1 MSEKKSAVRR
11 DCHVAVNRLHEVM
24 KLLDLAQLS
33 LDHKDKRFM
42 IAFTFFSLWIGFA
55 VADFV
60 AASTVVYSMGDIIG
74 IRPEHVFWSPEGG
87 VFINF
92 TWFGLGLVV
101 SVAFILLALCFTVF
115 CFSSRRKAREKV
127 KELNEKLK
135 DAKSAIVEVCPMEL
149 WYSGEA

>member
-1 MSEKKSAVRR
+1 MLKKK
-11 DCHVAVNRLHEVM
+11 VAVNRNCHDAVNQLHEAM

-33 LDHKDKRFM
+33 LDHKEKRFM
-42 IAFTFFSLWIGFA
+42 VAFAFFSLWIGFG

-60 AASTVVYSMGDIIG
+60 AAATVVYSMGTVIG
-74 IRPEHVFWSPEGG
+74 IKPENIFWNPEGG

-101 SVAFILLALCFTVF
+101 SFAFILLALCFIVF
-115 CFSSRRKAREKV
+115 CFLSRRKAREKV
-127 KELNEKLK
+127 KEMNEKLK
-135 DAKSAIVEVCPMEL
+135 DAKSVIIEVCPMEL